1 VKRPKAVILG
11 AGALGLGFLAE
22 RTASHYDLCLADLS
36 SKEDLLRQIE
46 ADQCFTINV
55 CSLEG
60 VYPKQVAG
68 CFKVTLT
75 DTPEGRDELDQ
86 ALNEADLVFTA
97 TGKQLLD
104 DVVLMIAPAMNRRV
118 KRGWL
123 LFCENGRHIAASYAR
138 SFGPQTV
145 LVDTV
150 MSRMCRLGSAQESAY
165 QSLWPGSERA
175 LVVEDY
181 GFLPL
186 SADLCRSG
194 PFGPMFSLVSH
205 AEFLLWEDIKLY
217 MHNGMHAFVSY
228 HAFLE
233 GAELLT
239 DTPPRIRQEAEQ
251 VILEE
256 LVPAIVRTHPRARQ
270 KEIEEYG
277 LGLLERFFNPFFG
290 DTIERGIRGVADKLA
305 PDERLVGGC
314 EYIKRAGIEPRG
326 YATTIQAAEEILARQ
341 KR

>member
-1 VKRPKAVILG
+1 MKRPKAVILG

-22 RTASHYDLCLADLS
+22 RTASHYDLCLADLGP
-36 SKEDLLRQIE
+36 KEDLLRHIE
-46 ADQCFTINV
+46 TDQGFTVNI

-68 CFKVTLT
+68 RFRVSLT
-75 DTPEGRDELDQ
+75 DTPRGRYELDQ

-97 TGKQLLD
+97 TGKRLLD
-104 DVVLMIAPAMNRRV
+104 NVVLITAPAMNRRA
-118 KRGWL
+118 KKGWL
-123 LFCENGRHIAASYAR
+123 LFCENGRHIAAGYAH
-138 SFGPQTV
+138 SFGPQVV

-150 MSRMCRLGSAQESAY
+150 MSRMCRFSDPLEGKYEP
-165 QSLWPGSERA
+165 LWPGYDRA
-175 LVVEDY
+175 LVVEDHS
-181 GFLPL
+181 FLPL
-186 SADLCRSG
+186 STDLCRSG

-205 AEFLLWEDIKLY
+205 AEFQLWEDIKLY
-217 MHNGMHAFVSY
+217 LHNGMHAFVSY

-233 GAELLT
+233 GAELFS
-239 DTPPRIRQEAEQ
+239 DTSYHIRHEAGQ

-256 LVPAIVRTHPRARQ
+256 LVPAIVRTHSGAR
-270 KEIEEYG
+270 KEEIEGYG

-290 DTIERGIRGVADKLA
+290 DTIERGVRGVADKLA

-314 EYIKRAGIEPRG
+314 EYIKRAGIELRG

>member
-22 RTASHYDLCLADLS
+22 RTASNYDLCLADLS
-36 SKEDLLRQIE
+36 PKEDLLRQIE
-46 ADQCFTINV
+46 ADQCFTVNS
-55 CSLEG
+55 CSLED

-75 DTPEGRDELDQ
+75 DTREGRYELDQ

-97 TGKQLLD
+97 TRKQLLD
-104 DVVLMIAPAMNRRV
+104 DVVLMIAPAMNRRA
-118 KRGWL
+118 KKGWL
-123 LFCENGRHIAASYAR
+123 LFCENGRDIAAGYAH
-138 SFGPQTV
+138 SFAPQTV

-150 MSRMCRLGSAQESAY
+150 MSRMCRFGGPLEGKYEP
-165 QSLWPGSERA
+165 LWPGSERA
-175 LVVEDY
+175 LVVEDHS
-181 GFLPL
+181 FLPL

-233 GAELLT
+233 GAELFT
-239 DTPPRIRQEAEQ
+239 DTPNRIRHEAEQ

-256 LVPAIVRTHPRARQ
+256 LVPAIVRTHPCARQ

-290 DTIERGIRGVADKLA
+290 DTIERGVRGVADKLA
-305 PDERLVGGC
+305 PDERLIGGC

-326 YATTIQAAEEILARQ
+326 YARTIQAAEEILARQ
-341 KR
+341 KA